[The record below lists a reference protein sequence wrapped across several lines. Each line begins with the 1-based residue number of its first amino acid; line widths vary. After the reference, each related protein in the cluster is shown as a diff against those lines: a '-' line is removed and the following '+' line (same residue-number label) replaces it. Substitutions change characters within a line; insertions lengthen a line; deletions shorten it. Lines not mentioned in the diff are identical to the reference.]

1 MICLRRVRR
10 KLKTKIF
17 DAFRD
22 TYASEGFGGQKNSF
36 FVHFRSYLRASPFTK
51 MCNFI
56 ADAML
61 NFTFWHIIHD
71 WKPPPPSPTPHW
83 LQSMLSLEHRFC
95 HARET
100 TREIDICSV
109 KVFVWVKYRIS
120 SHCIC
125 SSSQFTSTSLARALN
140 SKTTDFTS
148 FLFSFGHQGHCH
160 IFTRV
165 DATTTMRSALEIKC
179 GRLLLHAQSAL
190 SSFSSVTV

>member
-61 NFTFWHIIHD
+61 NFTF
-71 WKPPPPSPTPHW
+71 
-83 LQSMLSLEHRFC
+83 
-95 HARET
+95 
-100 TREIDICSV
+100 
-109 KVFVWVKYRIS
+109 
-120 SHCIC
+120 
-125 SSSQFTSTSLARALN
+125 
-140 SKTTDFTS
+140 
-148 FLFSFGHQGHCH
+148 
-160 IFTRV
+160 
-165 DATTTMRSALEIKC
+165 
-179 GRLLLHAQSAL
+179 
-190 SSFSSVTV
+190 